1 MALSKINLTNAVTG
15 TMPVGNGGTGVTTAA
30 DLANTGNMVLLNS
43 GTISSATAVE
53 FNSTYITD
61 TYKFYDLHLSFYT
74 ANNFQCYI
82 QTSTDNGNSYAGG
95 ASDYAWVFGNTGTQG
110 SFASIYDQDD
120 TAMIVGDS
128 MADGAGDGWNGRI
141 RIMNPTDSTRATT
154 IQSLATGFHETN
166 DDVKQLNSFGRRQA
180 LEDNNA
186 IRFTSSQTMTAGNYA
201 LYGYKR

>member
-1 MALSKINLTNAVTG
+1 MAIIKTNVERGVTG
-15 TMPVGNGGTGVTTAA
+15 TMPLGNGGTGVTTAA

-61 TYKFYDLHLSFYT
+61 TYKFYDFYLSFYT
-74 ANNFQCYI
+74 ASNFQCFV
-82 QTSTDNGNSYAGG
+82 QTSTDNGSSYAGG
-95 ASDYAWVFGNTGTQG
+95 ASDYAWVFGHTGTQG
-110 SFASIYDQDD
+110 GFASIFDQDD

-128 MADGAGDGWNGRI
+128 IADGAALPWSGRI
-141 RIMNPTDSTRATT
+141 RIMNPTDSSIATT
-154 IQSLATGFHETN
+154 IQTTAVGFHETN
-166 DDVKQLNSFGRRQA
+166 EDIKQLLSFGRRQA
-180 LEDNNA
+180 AEDNNA